1 MYLACW
7 GCVGWH
13 CGDISALCLW
23 GREEIERVVS
33 MGEHTRRH
41 VPGRQ
46 SHSPP
51 APPGRELVPASL
63 TRPMSVT
70 ALSPVPANVCNS
82 SQSNSEQRLSCC
94 QFCLEVTVRW
104 FLLLSYS
111 SLLARTAVTKCH
123 KVGGLDIRN
132 LFLHS
137 SEGQKSKMRMVSF
150 WGFSSRLAH
159 GCPLVVCSR
168 GLCSVGGHTRV
179 ASVHPSPSSHK
190 DSSHVGGGPSLMAS
204 LVSKYSHI
212 LKH

>member
-1 MYLACW
+1 MDIFFIPKQCQISSGLYFYKCHVILARSEERTPGHALKRFQFIMYLACW

-132 LFLHS
+132 LFL
-137 SEGQKSKMRMVSF
+137 
-150 WGFSSRLAH
+150 L
-159 GCPLVVCSR
+159 
-168 GLCSVGGHTRV
+168 T
-179 ASVHPSPSSHK
+179 
-190 DSSHVGGGPSLMAS
+190 
-204 LVSKYSHI
+204 
-212 LKH
+212 